1 MKLPQVGDIISW
13 NDTPYLVY
21 DIQKQTP
28 LTLKVWMCYNL
39 LTGNV
44 YPCVDSEFKD
54 YHWERLA

>member
-1 MKLPQVGDIISW
+1 MKLPQVGDIIAW
-13 NDTPYLVY
+13 NEKPYLVY

-28 LTLKVWMCYNL
+28 LKVKVWMCYNI

-44 YPCVDSEFKD
+44 QQFVGAEFKD